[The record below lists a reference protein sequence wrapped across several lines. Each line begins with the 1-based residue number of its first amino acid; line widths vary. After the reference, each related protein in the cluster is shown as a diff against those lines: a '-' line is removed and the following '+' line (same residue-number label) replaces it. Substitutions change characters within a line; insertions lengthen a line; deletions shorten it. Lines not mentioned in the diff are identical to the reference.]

1 MAVQKS
7 KVSRARRGARRAH
20 NALKKEALSLDPV
33 TGEKHLRH
41 HMTKDGFFKGRK
53 ILDIKTKDDSTED
66 SPSYLVSKKTVL
78 ITGASR
84 GIGKAILESLNNE
97 YFIVGTGTSES
108 SVQSILEN
116 INSMNIDGNAFKLDL
131 GDRDSI
137 KDLTSL
143 LDSKEIYPDI
153 LINNAGITRDNIMLR
168 MKDDEWDNVIDVHLN
183 GQYLLIKS
191 FIKKMVK
198 NRWGRIINI
207 SSTSAVLGNKGQ
219 ANYAAAKA
227 GIEAMSRSLARELGS
242 RNINVNCVAPGFIET
257 DMTKEI
263 SDGNED
269 FLASQIPL
277 GRLGKPNEIAEVVNF
292 LASDQANYITGQTI
306 HVNGG
311 LYM

>member
-1 MAVQKS
+1 M
-7 KVSRARRGARRAH
+7 
-20 NALKKEALSLDPV
+20 
-33 TGEKHLRH
+33 
-41 HMTKDGFFKGRK
+41 
-53 ILDIKTKDDSTED
+53 
-66 SPSYLVSKKTVL
+66 SKKTVL

-84 GIGKAILESLNNE
+84 GIGKAILESFNE
-97 YFIVGTGTSES
+97 DYFIVGTGTSES

-116 INSMNIDGNAFKLDL
+116 INSINTQGDAFKLDL

-137 KDLTSL
+137 KELTSL
-143 LDSKEIYPDI
+143 LDSKEIHPDI

-168 MKDDEWDNVIDVHLN
+168 MHEDEWDNVIDVHLN

>member
-1 MAVQKS
+1 MQELLETIS
-7 KVSRARRGARRAH
+7 CCEC
-20 NALKKEALSLDPV
+20 KK
-33 TGEKHLRH
+33 
-41 HMTKDGFFKGRK
+41 
-53 ILDIKTKDDSTED
+53 
-66 SPSYLVSKKTVL
+66 
-78 ITGASR
+78 
-84 GIGKAILESLNNE
+84 
-97 YFIVGTGTSES
+97 
-108 SVQSILEN
+108 
-116 INSMNIDGNAFKLDL
+116 MNG
-131 GDRDSI
+131 
-137 KDLTSL
+137 
-143 LDSKEIYPDI
+143 
-153 LINNAGITRDNIMLR
+153 
-168 MKDDEWDNVIDVHLN
+168 DNVIDVHLN

-263 SDGNED
+263 SEGNED
-269 FLASQIPL
+269 LLASQIPL
-277 GRLGKPNEIAEVVNF
+277 GRLGKPDEIAEVVGF

>member
-1 MAVQKS
+1 M
-7 KVSRARRGARRAH
+7 
-20 NALKKEALSLDPV
+20 
-33 TGEKHLRH
+33 
-41 HMTKDGFFKGRK
+41 
-53 ILDIKTKDDSTED
+53 
-66 SPSYLVSKKTVL
+66 SKKTVL
-78 ITGASR
+78 VTGASR
-84 GIGKAILESLNNE
+84 GIGKAILESFDNE
-97 YFIVGTGTSES
+97 YLIIGTGTSES

-116 INSMNIDGNAFKLDL
+116 LKSMNIEGESFKLDL

-137 KDLTSL
+137 KELTSL

-168 MKDDEWDNVIDVHLN
+168 MKDEEWDNVIDVHLN

-263 SDGNED
+263 LDGNED

-292 LASDQANYITGQTI
+292 LTSEQANYITGQII

>member
-1 MAVQKS
+1 M
-7 KVSRARRGARRAH
+7 
-20 NALKKEALSLDPV
+20 
-33 TGEKHLRH
+33 
-41 HMTKDGFFKGRK
+41 
-53 ILDIKTKDDSTED
+53 
-66 SPSYLVSKKTVL
+66 SKKTVL

-84 GIGKAILESLNNE
+84 GIGKAILESFNDD

-108 SVQSILEN
+108 SIKSISDN
-116 INSMNIDGNAFKLDL
+116 IKSLDFDGDAFKLDL
-131 GDRDSI
+131 GDRNSI
-137 KDLTSL
+137 KELTTTL
-143 LDSKEIYPDI
+143 ESKQIYPDI
-153 LINNAGITRDNIMLR
+153 LINNAGITRDNIVLR
-168 MKDDEWDNVIDVHLN
+168 MQEDEWDNVIDVHLN

-263 SDGNED
+263 SEGNED
-269 FLASQIPL
+269 LLASQIPL
-277 GRLGKPNEIAEVVNF
+277 GRLGKPDEIAEVVGF

>member
-1 MAVQKS
+1 M
-7 KVSRARRGARRAH
+7 
-20 NALKKEALSLDPV
+20 
-33 TGEKHLRH
+33 
-41 HMTKDGFFKGRK
+41 
-53 ILDIKTKDDSTED
+53 
-66 SPSYLVSKKTVL
+66 SKKSVL

-84 GIGKAILESLNNE
+84 GIGKAILESFNKEHFL
-97 YFIVGTGTSES
+97 VGTGTSDS
-108 SVQSILEN
+108 SVEN
-116 INSMNIDGNAFKLDL
+116 ILKNIKSLGLEGAAFKLDL
-131 GDRDSI
+131 GNRDSI
-137 KDLTSL
+137 KELTSSL
-143 LDSKEIYPDI
+143 EEKKIYPDI

-168 MKDDEWDNVIDVHLN
+168 MQEDEWDNVIDVHLN

-191 FIKKMVK
+191 FLKKMVK
-198 NRWGRIINI
+198 NKWGRIINI

-263 SDGNED
+263 SEGNEEL
-269 FLASQIPL
+269 LASQIPL

-292 LASDQANYITGQTI
+292 LASEQANYITGQTL

>member
-1 MAVQKS
+1 M
-7 KVSRARRGARRAH
+7 
-20 NALKKEALSLDPV
+20 
-33 TGEKHLRH
+33 
-41 HMTKDGFFKGRK
+41 
-53 ILDIKTKDDSTED
+53 
-66 SPSYLVSKKTVL
+66 SKKTVL

-84 GIGKAILESLNNE
+84 GIGRAILQSFSND
-97 YFIVGTGTSES
+97 YFIVGTGTSDK

-116 INSMNIDGNAFKLDL
+116 INSLNLKGSSFKLDL
-131 GDRDSI
+131 GDRTSI
-137 KDLTSL
+137 KELTSL
-143 LDSKEIYPDI
+143 LDSQQIYPDI

-168 MKDDEWDNVIDVHLN
+168 MKEDEWDNVIDVHLN

-263 SDGNED
+263 SEGNEE
-269 FLASQIPL
+269 LLSSQIPL
-277 GRLGKPNEIAEVVNF
+277 GRLGKPNEIAEVVSF
-292 LASDQANYITGQTI
+292 LASEQANYITGQTI

>member
-1 MAVQKS
+1 M
-7 KVSRARRGARRAH
+7 
-20 NALKKEALSLDPV
+20 
-33 TGEKHLRH
+33 
-41 HMTKDGFFKGRK
+41 
-53 ILDIKTKDDSTED
+53 
-66 SPSYLVSKKTVL
+66 SKKTVL

-84 GIGKAILESLNNE
+84 GIGKAILESFNDD

-116 INSMNIDGNAFKLDL
+116 INSMNLEGDSFKLDL

-137 KDLTSL
+137 KELTSL
-143 LDSKEIYPDI
+143 LDSKEIHPDI

-168 MKDDEWDNVIDVHLN
+168 MQEVEWDNVIDVHLN

-198 NRWGRIINI
+198 NKWGRIINI

-263 SDGNED
+263 SKGNED

-277 GRLGKPNEIAEVVNF
+277 GRLGKPIEIAEVVNF
-292 LASDQANYITGQTI
+292 LASDQANYITGQTL

>member
-1 MAVQKS
+1 
-7 KVSRARRGARRAH
+7 
-20 NALKKEALSLDPV
+20 
-33 TGEKHLRH
+33 
-41 HMTKDGFFKGRK
+41 
-53 ILDIKTKDDSTED
+53 
-66 SPSYLVSKKTVL
+66 VSKKIVL

-84 GIGKAILESLNNE
+84 GLGKAILESFNNE
-97 YFIVGTGTSES
+97 YFIIGTGTSES

-116 INSMNIDGNAFKLDL
+116 LKSMNIEGESLKLDL

-137 KDLTSL
+137 KELTSL

-168 MKDDEWDNVIDVHLN
+168 MKDEEWDNVIDVHLN

-198 NRWGRIINI
+198 NKWGRIINI

-277 GRLGKPNEIAEVVNF
+277 GRIGKPIEIAEVVSF

>member
-1 MAVQKS
+1 M
-7 KVSRARRGARRAH
+7 
-20 NALKKEALSLDPV
+20 
-33 TGEKHLRH
+33 
-41 HMTKDGFFKGRK
+41 
-53 ILDIKTKDDSTED
+53 
-66 SPSYLVSKKTVL
+66 SKKTVL

-84 GIGKAILESLNNE
+84 GIGKAILESFNE
-97 YFIVGTGTSES
+97 DYFIVGTGTSES

-116 INSMNIDGNAFKLDL
+116 INSINTQGDAFKLDL

-137 KDLTSL
+137 KELTSL
-143 LDSKEIYPDI
+143 LDSKEIHPDI

-168 MKDDEWDNVIDVHLN
+168 MHEDEWDNVIDVHLN

-263 SDGNED
+263 SEGNED
-269 FLASQIPL
+269 LLASQIPL
-277 GRLGKPNEIAEVVNF
+277 GRLGKPNEIAEVVHF
-292 LASDQANYITGQTI
+292 LASDQANYITGQTL

>member
-1 MAVQKS
+1 M
-7 KVSRARRGARRAH
+7 
-20 NALKKEALSLDPV
+20 
-33 TGEKHLRH
+33 
-41 HMTKDGFFKGRK
+41 
-53 ILDIKTKDDSTED
+53 
-66 SPSYLVSKKTVL
+66 SKKTVL

-84 GIGKAILESLNNE
+84 GIGKAILESFNKD
-97 YFIVGTGTSES
+97 YFIVGTGTSEAS
-108 SVQSILEN
+108 AQSILEN
-116 INSMNIDGNAFKLDL
+116 INSMNIKGDSFKLDL
-131 GDRDSI
+131 NDRDSI
-137 KDLTSL
+137 KELTSL
-143 LDSKEIYPDI
+143 LDSKDIHPDV

-168 MKDDEWDNVIDVHLN
+168 MQEDEWDNVIDVHLN

-198 NRWGRIINI
+198 SRWGRIINI
-207 SSTSAVLGNKGQ
+207 SSTSAALGNKGQ

-263 SDGNED
+263 SERNED
-269 FLASQIPL
+269 FLTSQIPL

-292 LASDQANYITGQTI
+292 LVSDQANYITGQTL

>member
-1 MAVQKS
+1 M
-7 KVSRARRGARRAH
+7 
-20 NALKKEALSLDPV
+20 L
-33 TGEKHLRH
+33 
-41 HMTKDGFFKGRK
+41 
-53 ILDIKTKDDSTED
+53 
-66 SPSYLVSKKTVL
+66 KKTVL

-84 GIGKAILESLNNE
+84 GIGKAILESFNQE
-97 YFIVGTGTSES
+97 YFLVGTGTSES
-108 SVQSILEN
+108 SVQSILKN
-116 INSMNIDGNAFKLDL
+116 INSKNIEGDSFKLDL
-131 GDRDSI
+131 GDRNSI
-137 KDLTSL
+137 KELTSSL
-143 LDSKEIYPDI
+143 NSKEIYPDI

-168 MKDDEWDNVIDVHLN
+168 MREDEWDNVIDVHLN

-191 FIKKMVK
+191 FIKKMIK

-263 SDGNED
+263 SEGNED

-292 LASDQANYITGQTI
+292 LASEQANYITGQTI

>member
-1 MAVQKS
+1 
-7 KVSRARRGARRAH
+7 
-20 NALKKEALSLDPV
+20 
-33 TGEKHLRH
+33 
-41 HMTKDGFFKGRK
+41 
-53 ILDIKTKDDSTED
+53 
-66 SPSYLVSKKTVL
+66 VSKKTVL

-84 GIGKAILESLNNE
+84 GIGKAILQSFSND
-97 YFIVGTGTSES
+97 FFVVGTGTSEK

-116 INSMNIDGNAFKLDL
+116 MNSLNLEGNSFKLDL
-131 GDRDSI
+131 GDRTSI
-137 KDLTSL
+137 KELTFL
-143 LDSKEIYPDI
+143 LDSQEIYPDI

-168 MKDDEWDNVIDVHLN
+168 MKEDEWDNVIDVHLN
-183 GQYLLIKS
+183 GQYLLIKT

-263 SDGNED
+263 SEGNED
-269 FLASQIPL
+269 FLSSQIPL

-292 LASDQANYITGQTI
+292 LASEQANYITGQTI

>member
-1 MAVQKS
+1 M
-7 KVSRARRGARRAH
+7 
-20 NALKKEALSLDPV
+20 
-33 TGEKHLRH
+33 
-41 HMTKDGFFKGRK
+41 
-53 ILDIKTKDDSTED
+53 
-66 SPSYLVSKKTVL
+66 SKKTVL

-84 GIGKAILESLNNE
+84 GIGKAILESFNNE
-97 YFIVGTGTSES
+97 YFVIGTGTSES

-116 INSMNIDGNAFKLDL
+116 FKSMNIEGESFKLDL

-137 KDLTSL
+137 KELTSL

-168 MKDDEWDNVIDVHLN
+168 MKDEEWDNVIDVHLN

-292 LASDQANYITGQTI
+292 LTSEQANYITGQII

>member
-1 MAVQKS
+1 M
-7 KVSRARRGARRAH
+7 
-20 NALKKEALSLDPV
+20 
-33 TGEKHLRH
+33 
-41 HMTKDGFFKGRK
+41 
-53 ILDIKTKDDSTED
+53 
-66 SPSYLVSKKTVL
+66 SKKTVL

-84 GIGKAILESLNNE
+84 GIGKAILESFNDD

-108 SVQSILEN
+108 SIKSILDN
-116 INSMNIDGNAFKLDL
+116 IKSLDFNGDAFKLDL
-131 GDRDSI
+131 GDRNSI
-137 KDLTSL
+137 KELITSL
-143 LDSKEIYPDI
+143 ESKQIYPDI

-168 MKDDEWDNVIDVHLN
+168 MQEDEWDNVIDVHLN

-207 SSTSAVLGNKGQ
+207 SSTSAALGNKGQ

-263 SDGNED
+263 SEGNED
-269 FLASQIPL
+269 LLASQIPL
-277 GRLGKPNEIAEVVNF
+277 GRLGKPDEIAEVVGF

>member
-1 MAVQKS
+1 
-7 KVSRARRGARRAH
+7 
-20 NALKKEALSLDPV
+20 
-33 TGEKHLRH
+33 
-41 HMTKDGFFKGRK
+41 
-53 ILDIKTKDDSTED
+53 
-66 SPSYLVSKKTVL
+66 VSKKTVL

-84 GIGKAILESLNNE
+84 GIGKAILESFNKD

-116 INSMNIDGNAFKLDL
+116 INSMNIEGDSFKLDL
-131 GDRDSI
+131 NDRDSI
-137 KDLTSL
+137 KELTSL
-143 LDSKEIYPDI
+143 LDSKEIHPDI

-168 MKDDEWDNVIDVHLN
+168 MQEDEWDNVIDVHLN

-191 FIKKMVK
+191 FLKKMVK

-207 SSTSAVLGNKGQ
+207 SSTSAALGNKGQ

-263 SDGNED
+263 SEGNED
-269 FLASQIPL
+269 FLTSQIPL

-292 LASDQANYITGQTI
+292 LVSDQANYITGQTL

>member
-1 MAVQKS
+1 MC
-7 KVSRARRGARRAH
+7 
-20 NALKKEALSLDPV
+20 
-33 TGEKHLRH
+33 
-41 HMTKDGFFKGRK
+41 
-53 ILDIKTKDDSTED
+53 I
-66 SPSYLVSKKTVL
+66 
-78 ITGASR
+78 
-84 GIGKAILESLNNE
+84 
-97 YFIVGTGTSES
+97 
-108 SVQSILEN
+108 
-116 INSMNIDGNAFKLDL
+116 
-131 GDRDSI
+131 RDS
-137 KDLTSL
+137 
-143 LDSKEIYPDI
+143 
-153 LINNAGITRDNIMLR
+153 NNAGITRDNIMLR
-168 MKDDEWDNVIDVHLN
+168 MQEDEWDNVIDVHLN

-263 SDGNED
+263 SEGNED
-269 FLASQIPL
+269 LLASQIPL
-277 GRLGKPNEIAEVVNF
+277 GRLGKPDEIAEVVGF

>member
-1 MAVQKS
+1 MR
-7 KVSRARRGARRAH
+7 KV
-20 NALKKEALSLDPV
+20 
-33 TGEKHLRH
+33 
-41 HMTKDGFFKGRK
+41 
-53 ILDIKTKDDSTED
+53 I
-66 SPSYLVSKKTVL
+66 L
-78 ITGASR
+78 ITGTSS
-84 GIGKAILESLNNE
+84 GFGKSIAEKLHSQGYTVI
-97 YFIVGTGTSES
+97 GTSRNS
-108 SVQSILEN
+108 DK
-116 INSMNIDGNAFKLDL
+116 INSVFKTMKLD
-131 GDRDSI
+131 I
-137 KDLTSL
+137 NNYEM
-143 LDSKEIYPDI
+143 SKNLVDNIIGSYGKIDI
-153 LINNAGITRDNIMLR
+153 LINNAGLNVDNLSLR

>member
-1 MAVQKS
+1 M
-7 KVSRARRGARRAH
+7 
-20 NALKKEALSLDPV
+20 
-33 TGEKHLRH
+33 
-41 HMTKDGFFKGRK
+41 
-53 ILDIKTKDDSTED
+53 
-66 SPSYLVSKKTVL
+66 SKKTVL

-84 GIGKAILESLNNE
+84 GIGKAILESFNND

-108 SVQSILEN
+108 SVQGILEN
-116 INSMNIDGNAFKLDL
+116 INSMNIEGDSFKLDL
-131 GDRDSI
+131 GNRDSI
-137 KDLTSL
+137 KELTSL
-143 LDSKEIYPDI
+143 LDSKEIHPDI

-257 DMTKEI
+257 DMTKDI
-263 SDGNED
+263 SEGNED

>member
-1 MAVQKS
+1 M
-7 KVSRARRGARRAH
+7 
-20 NALKKEALSLDPV
+20 
-33 TGEKHLRH
+33 
-41 HMTKDGFFKGRK
+41 
-53 ILDIKTKDDSTED
+53 
-66 SPSYLVSKKTVL
+66 SKKTVL

-84 GIGKAILESLNNE
+84 GIGKAILESFNND

-116 INSMNIDGNAFKLDL
+116 INSMNIEGDSFKLDL
-131 GDRDSI
+131 GNRDSI
-137 KDLTSL
+137 KELTSF
-143 LDSKEIYPDI
+143 LDSKEIHPDI

-168 MKDDEWDNVIDVHLN
+168 MQEDEWDNVIDVHLN

-191 FIKKMVK
+191 FIKRMVK

-263 SDGNED
+263 SEGNED

-292 LASDQANYITGQTI
+292 LASDQANYITGQTL

>member
-1 MAVQKS
+1 
-7 KVSRARRGARRAH
+7 
-20 NALKKEALSLDPV
+20 
-33 TGEKHLRH
+33 
-41 HMTKDGFFKGRK
+41 MT
-53 ILDIKTKDDSTED
+53 
-66 SPSYLVSKKTVL
+66 KKTVL

-84 GIGKAILESLNNE
+84 GIGKAILESFNND

-116 INSMNIDGNAFKLDL
+116 INSMNIEGDSFKLDL
-131 GDRDSI
+131 NDRDSI

-143 LDSKEIYPDI
+143 LDSKEIHPDI

-168 MKDDEWDNVIDVHLN
+168 MQEDEWDNVINVHLN

-263 SDGNED
+263 SEGNTD
-269 FLASQIPL
+269 FLTSQIPL

-292 LASDQANYITGQTI
+292 LVSDQANYITGQTI